1 MLLLVLVFF
10 RIFIFIFDAL
20 NTFTSILFFK
30 QMAKTQFTN
39 LTFFMMWYLILVL
52 NQWNFLRPQLTKL
65 EAKEVWSITDILA
78 EIFQQNF
85 SEETDPH
92 TRLSSCQGWA
102 TVLGSLTVGL
112 LSARP
117 HTGHLA
123 LFIAWS
129 SDPGGYWGQGPQWAL
144 SSESWVP
151 RSTPSSTNWKP
162 LSQRNFL
169 FKCGGVVV
177 VNF

>member
-1 MLLLVLVFF
+1 MCGL
-10 RIFIFIFDAL
+10 FDGSHSSSYL
-20 NTFTSILFFK
+20 IHHCPC
-30 QMAKTQFTN
+30 Q
-39 LTFFMMWYLILVL
+39 WYLILVL

-85 SEETDPH
+85 REETDPH

-169 FKCGGVVV
+169 FNCGGVVV